1 MLMACSITSLALQFL
16 ACATKTIFF
25 HKLVDCLI
33 WKYKVEGKSIVGG
46 GTGDFIVLPKKINPT
61 GASPVGSNCIA
72 LN

>member
-1 MLMACSITSLALQFL
+1 MLMACSITSRALQFL

-46 GTGDFIVLPKKINPT
+46 GTGDFIGLPKK
-61 GASPVGSNCIA
+61 
-72 LN
+72 